1 MIEETTAALSG
12 TRIKYIREGNI
23 MISCKVYSNGHKMV
37 RVIIDVDKMEYK
49 FVDPVTGIVLKTSEK
64 KVTNLEVLMRHVKKG
79 LIAFLGVKFGKESRN
94 VGE

>member
-1 MIEETTAALSG
+1 MSEDSVAMTHG

-37 RVIIDVDKMEYK
+37 RAVIDIDKMEYK
-49 FVDPVTGIVLKTSEK
+49 LVDPVTGIVLKVGDK

-79 LIAFLGVKFGKESRN
+79 LISYLGIKFAKENRN
-94 VGE
+94 VE